1 MKSREFAVVAEQT
14 EIASG
19 IFSLWLE
26 TESIAKEAVPGQFV
40 SVYSKDKSRM
50 LPRPISICEADKEN
64 GKLRLVYR
72 VVGEGTDEFSHLT
85 KGDQLEIIG
94 PMGNGFPLKG
104 EKPLLMGGGIGVP
117 PMVQLGKTLKA
128 NGCTQVQTI
137 AGYRDELF
145 LTEELS
151 VSGAFYVATE
161 DGSAGTKG
169 NVLDAVREQGIEAD
183 VIYACGQSLCFV
195 PSKPMQRKRES
206 SAIFPW
212 KSVWPVESVLVLPVF
227 VSPKRRMNILRYT
240 ISVSAKMDRYF

>member
-94 PMGNGFPLKG
+94 PMGKAPSYGWRNRCATYGTA
-104 EKPLLMGGGIGVP
+104 
-117 PMVQLGKTLKA
+117 GKDIESEWLY
-128 NGCTQVQTI
+128 
-137 AGYRDELF
+137 AG
-145 LTEELS
+145 
-151 VSGAFYVATE
+151 
-161 DGSAGTKG
+161 
-169 NVLDAVREQGIEAD
+169 AD
-183 VIYACGQSLCFV
+183 NSRI
-195 PSKPMQRKRES
+195 QR
-206 SAIFPW
+206 
-212 KSVWPVESVLVLPVF
+212 
-227 VSPKRRMNILRYT
+227 
-240 ISVSAKMDRYF
+240 

>member
-94 PMGNGFPLKG
+94 PMGKR
-104 EKPLLMGGGIGVP
+104 
-117 PMVQLGKTLKA
+117 GKAPSYGWRNRCATY
-128 NGCTQVQTI
+128 GT
-137 AGYRDELF
+137 AGKDIESERLYA
-145 LTEELS
+145 
-151 VSGAFYVATE
+151 GA
-161 DGSAGTKG
+161 DNS
-169 NVLDAVREQGIEAD
+169 RIQG
-183 VIYACGQSLCFV
+183 
-195 PSKPMQRKRES
+195 
-206 SAIFPW
+206 
-212 KSVWPVESVLVLPVF
+212 
-227 VSPKRRMNILRYT
+227 
-240 ISVSAKMDRYF
+240 

>member
-1 MKSREFAVVAEQT
+1 MKSREIAVVAEQT

-104 EKPLLMGGGIGVP
+104 EKPERRPPGSGQERAGAGTAYFLSWHAGGRSSNQGRDGPLPHDDQPQRVP
-117 PMVQLGKTLKA
+117 PEPA
-128 NGCTQVQTI
+128 
-137 AGYRDELF
+137 AG
-145 LTEELS
+145 
-151 VSGAFYVATE
+151 
-161 DGSAGTKG
+161 
-169 NVLDAVREQGIEAD
+169 
-183 VIYACGQSLCFV
+183 
-195 PSKPMQRKRES
+195 QRR
-206 SAIFPW
+206 
-212 KSVWPVESVLVLPVF
+212 
-227 VSPKRRMNILRYT
+227 
-240 ISVSAKMDRYF
+240 

>member
-145 LTEELS
+145 LTEELGA
-151 VSGAFYVATE
+151 SGVFYVATE

-183 VIYACGQSLCFV
+183 VIYACG
-195 PSKPMQRKRES
+195 PKPMQRKRDS